1 MIVIE
6 FLASCSLLLYSK
18 NMDKV
23 GKYLMKVMADKGL
36 AGAAVSSQI
45 CFYAQEYGKGSFE
58 VISYSQGVLKLS
70 CKDSI
75 DAGEVQ
81 MMSEEIVDHVN
92 KKIGRKMVKRI
103 RIINSEG
110 ARGEE

>member
-1 MIVIE
+1 
-6 FLASCSLLLYSK
+6 
-18 NMDKV
+18 MDKV
-23 GKYLMKVMADKGL
+23 GKYLMKVMAKKGL

-58 VISYSQGVLKLS
+58 IISYSRGVLKLC

-81 MMSEEIVDHVN
+81 MMSDEIISHVN
-92 KKIGRKMVKRI
+92 KKIGRQIVKRI
-103 RIINSEG
+103 RIINTEK
-110 ARGEE
+110 